1 MARIS
6 VDPGALQQASEH
18 LRRAVA
24 AAHDIRHERDLLL
37 ELVDDAGSL
46 RFSRAVEHFL
56 KEWSWGLG
64 FMESDGKALAD
75 MLGSC
80 AEAYVEV
87 EDSIASSL
95 DHG

>member
-1 MARIS
+1 MAGIR
-6 VDPGALQQASEH
+6 VDPTALQEASQH

-37 ELVDDAGSL
+37 DLIDDAGSR
-46 RFSRAVEHFL
+46 RFSEAVEHFL

-64 FMESDGKALAD
+64 FMESDGKALAE

-87 EDSIASSL
+87 ERDVADSI
-95 DHG
+95 DDG